1 MIIRICPDI
10 YIDNFIPLTR
20 KMKYNIYPDDISLS
34 VIVTAYLLLFTPC
47 PVTRFAM
54 HRIYAICINSRGMSR
69 DFGILMPKH
78 LAG

>member
-1 MIIRICPDI
+1 MFLRISQI
-10 YIDNFIPLTR
+10 YQE
-20 KMKYNIYPDDISLS
+20 
-34 VIVTAYLLLFTPC
+34 LLFTPC

-54 HRIYAICINSRGMSR
+54 HRIYAIRINSRGMSR